1 MEKPQIDIRYVA
13 IKLIR
18 LLYEQGKINKAT
30 YDCVMEKYAPH
41 PNASEQTDTH
51 KIPPS

>member
-1 MEKPQIDIRYVA
+1 MEKPQIDIQYVA

-18 LLYEQGKINKAT
+18 LLYEQGEINKAT
-30 YDCVMEKYAPH
+30 YDCIMEKYAPH
-41 PNASEQTDTH
+41 TNVSEQTDTY